1 MKLTCGCV
9 CVLLVTAWASLAA
22 AQDRYFDSS
31 GVQLHYVDVGSGEPV
46 VLVHGYTNSVELW
59 NDTGVLANL
68 RRDHR
73 VIAFDARGHG
83 KSGKPHDPAAYGAE
97 MSQDI
102 VRLLDHLSLRRAHIL
117 GYSMGGNVVV
127 KLLTTNPDRFQS
139 AVMVAGGGRLR
150 WTASQEENTRKRIRE
165 LEGPA
170 PFRQIIL
177 SVWPPDQPPPG
188 EDVLQQRALELSRT
202 NDPQA
207 LAAFVKAVRG
217 HVVTT
222 EQVASVKVPT
232 MGIVGTADPAI
243 DGMRELKTV
252 MPSLDLV
259 VVDGATHGYERSIL
273 RRPEFV
279 DHVRRFVAEHRQAL
293 K

>member
-1 MKLTCGCV
+1 MKLTCGCA

-22 AQDRYFDSS
+22 AQDRYFDSG
-31 GVQLHYVDVGSGEPV
+31 GVRLHYVDGGSGEPL
-46 VLVHGYTNSVELW
+46 VLAHGYTNSVELW
-59 NDTGVLANL
+59 SDTGVLANL

-97 MSQDI
+97 MSRDI
-102 VRLLDHLSLRRAHIL
+102 VRLLDHLGLRRAHIL

-127 KLLTTNPDRFQS
+127 QLLTTNPDRFLS
-139 AVMVAGGGRLR
+139 AVLVAAAGRR
-150 WTASQEENTRKRIRE
+150 QWTAREDDNTRNRVRE
-165 LEGPA
+165 LEGPT
-170 PFRQIIL
+170 PFRATVL
-177 SVWPPDQPPPG
+177 GVWPPDQPPPS
-188 EDVLQQRALELSRT
+188 EDVLQQRSLELSRT
-202 NDPQA
+202 NDPLA

-232 MGIVGTADPAI
+232 MGIVGSADPALA
-243 DGMRELKTV
+243 GMRDLKAV
-252 MPSLDLV
+252 MPSLELV

-279 DHVRRFVAEHRQAL
+279 DHVRRFVAERRQAL